1 MLLKFLVTNNS
12 FEQCVACFQRDKD
25 QKGYLEQQEHFFFF
39 FSSWSLETIST
50 PLTSKSFPGV
60 H

>member
-39 FSSWSLETIST
+39 F
-50 PLTSKSFPGV
+50 PPGA
-60 H
+60 